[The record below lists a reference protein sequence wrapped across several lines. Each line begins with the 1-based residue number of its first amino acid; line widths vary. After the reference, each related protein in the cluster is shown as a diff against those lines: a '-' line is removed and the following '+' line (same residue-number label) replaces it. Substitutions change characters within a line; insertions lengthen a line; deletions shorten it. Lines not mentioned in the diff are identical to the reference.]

1 MAEKQVAQGVFNSQK
16 RDETGRTA
24 TQRGS
29 LKQVNATLLAQT
41 DVLRDTQQSILST
54 NNLLTKSLQGQLK
67 AASME
72 RLKDLEKQREGGRF
86 KAVAGGIGAAGGKV
100 VDSAKSGLGS
110 LGGMLGK
117 LGGFLTPAALAA
129 LPGVLGG
136 ILLKRGIPALAVG
149 IFADEIA
156 EFLLGPEASGELKD
170 QVTRA
175 IQGGALGSLLGKK
188 FALIGAA
195 AGFLIDDEVA
205 KQLLEVGK
213 SFGTLIGADITNLND
228 LKGMMES
235 IGKFLRENLKSGLEG
250 INKLLNGEI
259 ASFFGIDGK
268 EGGGNV
274 LSTLGL
280 LSGLGM
286 LFAPATTLKVGL
298 AATIGSL
305 QALWGVGGYV
315 LKGLGSL
322 VGLGNSIGDA
332 GVMPGGP
339 GRKGAKPPAKFPGFA
354 MKGGNLVMA
363 GASFLGPIGLVV
375 ASGALLAGLGVA
387 VAAAASEK
395 AERERYEGA
404 GVDYAG
410 PGFEKDVPDLMSTE
424 FGEEPT
430 YLGTEAERERLKLYD
445 LSKDGLSADRFKGT
459 LGFRLTGYTTE
470 ERQQAKQVEIEAEK
484 YLRMLKRPAYELQE
498 PDWYKARNQSAMGAN
513 QPVVVD
519 GSTNTTNNIGQSNT
533 TLSAPP
539 PSAGQR
545 DDYSNA
551 LQSRG
556 DDLMMSAAG

>member
-1 MAEKQVAQGVFNSQK
+1 MAEA
-16 RDETGRTA
+16 TA
-24 TQRGS
+24 NQRGS
-29 LKQVNATLLAQT
+29 LKQVNATLLEQT
-41 DVLRDTQQSILST
+41 GVLRDTQQSILST

-72 RLKDLEKQREGGRF
+72 RLKDLEKDREGGRF

-110 LGGMLGK
+110 LGGILGK

-129 LPGVLGG
+129 LPGILAST
-136 ILLKRGIPALAVG
+136 LLKRGIPALAVG
-149 IFADEIA
+149 IFADQIA
-156 EFLLGPEASGELKD
+156 DFILGPDATQELKD
-170 QVTRA
+170 QVARGL
-175 IQGGALGSLLGKK
+175 QGGAIGSIFGKR
-188 FALIGAA
+188 FMLIGAA

-228 LKGMMES
+228 LKGMLAS
-235 IGKFLRENLKSGLEG
+235 IGNFIRGHLVVGLEG

-280 LSGLGM
+280 LAGLGM

-298 AATIGSL
+298 AATIGTL
-305 QALWGVGGYV
+305 KGLWGVGGYV
-315 LKGLGSL
+315 LKGLGGL

-332 GVMPGGP
+332 GMMPGGP
-339 GRKGAKPPAKFPGFA
+339 DSRKPGTPPGKKGA
-354 MKGGNLVMA
+354 GGGMFKMVGRSLMTGA
-363 GASFLGPIGLVV
+363 GFLGP
-375 ASGALLAGLGVA
+375 AGLLVA
-387 VAAAASEK
+387 GGAVIAGLAVSALAEKKLQEEMARYAAA
-395 AERERYEGA
+395 
-404 GVDYAG
+404 GVEYTG
-410 PGFEKDVPDLMSTE
+410 PGFEKDVADPFSSE

-430 YLGTEAERERLKLYD
+430 YLGSEAERQRLD
-445 LSKDGLSADRFKGT
+445 LAAQMKDGSLALSWWERNV
-459 LGFRLTGYTTE
+459 LGVNNNA
-470 ERQQAKQVEIEAEK
+470 ERAEKARQASIEAEK
-484 YLRMLKRPAYELQE
+484 YLRMLKQPAQQLEE
-498 PDWYKARNQSAMGAN
+498 PDWYKMRNQSAMGAN
-513 QPVVVD
+513 QPMVVD

-533 TLSAPP
+533 TISAPP